1 MGKQPTLERSYR
13 GKVHGNAVILYKAP
27 HLLSPFSIDRCSLFR
42 KLACNDHA
50 SLRSDSS
57 RGYRRLIGHPTMDP
71 PFFQAILPRKIFT
84 NSSPLSLVA
93 HAPPPPPFFFRFFS
107 FSFSLCLSI
116 SLSLSLPPC
125 LLLLAALDRSYVDE
139 AARTKRDKRESETR
153 KVSKSGAE
161 EDSYTVARA
170 RPTRSLFRSTVRPL
184 NLSTFLAFGLRG

>member
-71 PFFQAILPRKIFT
+71 LFFQAILPRKIFT
-84 NSSPLSLVA
+84 NSSLLSLVA
-93 HAPPPPPFFFRFFS
+93 HAPPPSFFFRFFS
-107 FSFSLCLSI
+107 FSFSLP
-116 SLSLSLPPC
+116 SLPPFFFFF
-125 LLLLAALDRSYVDE
+125 LLSIE
-139 AARTKRDKRESETR
+139 ATWTNQRAQSETSA
-153 KVSKSGAE
+153 KVKLEKHGKVERWSRIWKLVG
-161 EDSYTVARA
+161 DQHARCFA
-170 RPTRSLFRSTVRPL
+170 RPFD
-184 NLSTFLAFGLRG
+184 LSTFQPS

>member
-84 NSSPLSLVA
+84 NSSLLSLVA
-93 HAPPPPPFFFRFFS
+93 HAPSSFFLPFLFFLFLFLS
-107 FSFSLCLSI
+107 PCL
-116 SLSLSLPPC
+116 PAC
-125 LLLLAALDRSYVDE
+125 LLLLSAVDRSYVDE
-139 AARTKRDKRESETR
+139 PARTKRDKRESETR
-153 KVSKSGAE
+153 KVSKSGT
-161 EDSYTVARA
+161 EDSYMEARA
-170 RPTRSLFRSTVRPL
+170 LPTRSLFRSTVRPL